1 MENKLDFLEISEQ
14 LKPTYYNSEDD
25 TINKFLIP
33 VLKRTKEYKRET
45 YSFSSAFFSLINDAL
60 IEIIKNECKIYYIV
74 GIEIEPGDIQA
85 IEAGLEDHNGVI
97 EEQII
102 SEFGKVE
109 TLIENLSNRY
119 DKEKYFHRIKILSY
133 LVSKEIL
140 NVKIGFVAKQDR
152 IVDPEKHKFHNK
164 IMIFSDNND
173 NIIVAN
179 GSINESL
186 GALINNEE
194 SLDVFKSWESST
206 LPYLKSH
213 IEMFDKYWSNRSKN
227 IKTININRLLEDK
240 VLLKYK
246 SYRSKEEILKM
257 EDELNRILSRKEL
270 LPPLRP
276 FQEKVV
282 NNWFAHDHKGIF
294 SLATG
299 AGKTRAAIETIIKTF
314 ENERKIVTIVCPFR
328 ILCEQWFDIIKT
340 TTDYKPFLAYESQ
353 QNWYSPIGN
362 KLISF
367 KSKSLN
373 NLIIVTTNYTFSG
386 DLFQKE
392 IGKYWKDVF
401 LIVDECHHV
410 ARSRYRELLNPEID
424 YRLGLSA
431 TPENEGDD
439 LGNKILYEFFK
450 EITPDE
456 YSLKN
461 AIKEGFL
468 NEYNYYPILTELDD
482 DEKEN
487 FENLL
492 SQILDAKKNNDNQ
505 LLFKLYEKRDNQ
517 LDSAKTKL
525 PNLHKLISSLEDL
538 SHTILYCSDN
548 DQLNKVSKILKD
560 KFIKFGKITAEE
572 SFDER
577 QNTIE
582 DFANGYIKVILSI
595 RVLDEGIDIP
605 AIKTAIILK
614 SSTRTRQSIQRRG
627 RCLRILRDLY
637 GNKLEKNVSIYDF
650 LVIPNYNFKEPLR
663 GQNQELIEL
672 ESRRINEFIELAKN
686 KEHAKKII
694 QDRVNILM

>member
-1 MENKLDFLEISEQ
+1 MENELNFLQISGQ
-14 LKPTYYNSEDD
+14 IKPTYYNSEDD
-25 TINKFLIP
+25 TINEFLIP

-45 YSFSSAFFSLINDAL
+45 YSFSSAFFSLINEAL
-60 IEIIKNECKIYYIV
+60 IDIIKNECKIYYIV

-85 IEAGLEDHNGVI
+85 IENGIEDNGAI

-102 SEFGKVE
+102 NEFGKVE
-109 TLIENLSNRY
+109 NLIENLSNRR
-119 DKEKYFHRIKILSY
+119 DKEKYFHRIKMLSY

-140 NVKIGFVAKQDR
+140 TIKVGFVARYDR

-164 IMIFSDNND
+164 VMIFSDNNG
-173 NIIVAN
+173 NKIVAN

-194 SLDVFKSWESST
+194 SLDVFKSWEPSN
-206 LPYLKSH
+206 LPYLKNH
-213 IEMFDKYWSNRSKN
+213 LEMFDKYWSNRSKS
-227 IKTININRLLEDK
+227 IKTIKINKLLENK

-246 SYRSKEEILKM
+246 SYRSKEEILEM
-257 EDELNRILSRKEL
+257 EEKLNHIIETEKDS

-282 NNWFAHDHKGIF
+282 KNWILHNHRGIF

-299 AGKTRAAIETIIKTF
+299 TGKTRAAIETIIRTF
-314 ENERKIVTIVCPFR
+314 EKERKIVVIVCPFR
-328 ILCEQWFDIIKT
+328 ILCEQWFDLIKKT
-340 TTDYKPFLAYESQ
+340 TQYKPFLAYESQ
-353 QNWYSPIGN
+353 LNWYSPLSN

-367 KSKSLN
+367 KSKNLN
-373 NLIIVTTNYTFSG
+373 NIIVITTNYTFSG
-386 DLFQKE
+386 VLFQKE

-410 ARSRYRELLNPEID
+410 ARSRYKRLLNSEID

-439 LGNKILYEFFK
+439 LGNKVLYDFFTQ
-450 EITPDE
+450 IIPDE
-456 YSLKN
+456 YNLKN
-461 AIKEGFL
+461 AISDGFL

-482 DEKEN
+482 DEKES
-487 FENLL
+487 FEELL
-492 SQILDAKKNNDNQ
+492 SQILDAKRNNDNQ
-505 LLFKLYEKRDNQ
+505 LLFKLYEKRDSQ
-517 LDSAKTKL
+517 LDAAKTKL
-525 PNLHKLISSLEDL
+525 PNLLKLVSSLEDL
-538 SHTILYCSDN
+538 SHTIIYCSDN
-548 DQLNKVSKILKD
+548 DQLKKVSKILKD
-560 KFIKFGKITAEE
+560 KGIKFGKITAEE
-572 SFDER
+572 SFEER

-582 DFANGYIKVILSI
+582 DFTNGYIKTILCI

-627 RCLRILRDLY
+627 RCLRILRDSY
-637 GNKLEKNVSIYDF
+637 GNKIEKNVSIYDF
-650 LVIPNYNFKEPLR
+650 LVIPNYDFKEDLR

-686 KEHAKKII
+686 KNYAKKII
-694 QDRVNILM
+694 EDRINILM